1 MTEPA
6 GQPLEPSSHRLHP
19 ISPLLRSG
27 LFVVAWAGWVI
38 NDARTEGFDGSMIGI
53 SGLAVLLA
61 GLAYGTAAWWFTR
74 YHVDAEEI
82 RIDSGVFVRRSRRI
96 RIERLQAVEV
106 QQPFLARG
114 FGLAELTLETA
125 GVGEHEAKLSFLPY
139 AEAVELRR
147 LLLERTGYDEP
158 AEAADEAL
166 EPLLYRADPGRL
178 LASIVLR
185 TGFVVASTG
194 TVLGVLATPFGGR
207 PVGAAVLLA
216 AAIGLGTVL
225 GRQFLTWY
233 GFTLRETVQGLRIRS
248 GLLSVRSQTVPAG
261 RVQGV
266 VLVEPLLWRMLGW
279 ARVDVTVAGVASGL
293 EEQRKQLVSALVPVA
308 ARDEAIALMQ
318 RLLAADPT
326 AVELRPAPSR
336 ARGLD
341 PIGQPQLYVGLDG
354 VLAVTRRG
362 YFTTRTD
369 IVPRHKIQSVHV
381 QQGPLQGRLRLAS
394 VHIDSPVGP
403 VAAIAAHR
411 DQTEAWAI
419 ALALTKATV
428 RPPP

>member
-1 MTEPA
+1 
-6 GQPLEPSSHRLHP
+6 
-19 ISPLLRSG
+19 
-27 LFVVAWAGWVI
+27 
-38 NDARTEGFDGSMIGI
+38 
-53 SGLAVLLA
+53 
-61 GLAYGTAAWWFTR
+61 
-74 YHVDAEEI
+74 
-82 RIDSGVFVRRSRRI
+82 
-96 RIERLQAVEV
+96 
-106 QQPFLARG
+106 
-114 FGLAELTLETA
+114 
-125 GVGEHEAKLSFLPY
+125 
-139 AEAVELRR
+139 
-147 LLLERTGYDEP
+147 
-158 AEAADEAL
+158 
-166 EPLLYRADPGRL
+166 
-178 LASIVLR
+178 
-185 TGFVVASTG
+185 
-194 TVLGVLATPFGGR
+194 
-207 PVGAAVLLA
+207 
-216 AAIGLGTVL
+216 VL

-266 VLVEPLLWRMLGW
+266 VLVEPLLWRLLGW

-326 AVELRPAPSR
+326 AVELRPAPAR

-411 DQTEAWAI
+411 DQAEAWAI